1 MASATRLR
9 SPAKA
14 ALRFLSSVLMTSGV
28 LLIGDA
34 GATLLWQEPVSSFL
48 AGREQRVLEQQ
59 LERPPARVIR
69 RQPLRGDAIGK
80 IELPSLDR
88 SYFMV
93 EGVDVGSLRKGPGH
107 YPDTPLPGERGTVAV
122 AGHRTTYLAPFRRI
136 DQLGRGD
143 RVVASMPYGRFVY
156 RVERTRIV
164 DPTSL
169 WVKRQ
174 VRYDRLILTA
184 CHPLY
189 SAAQR
194 IVVFAR
200 FVRREPPT
208 LRRSSEAR

>member
-1 MASATRLR
+1 MAPQTLLR
-9 SPAKA
+9 SRIRPV
-14 ALRFLSSVLMTSGV
+14 LRFLSAVLMTSGV
-28 LLIGDA
+28 LLIADSA
-34 GATLLWQEPVSSFL
+34 ATLLWQEPVSAFF
-48 AGREQRVLEQQ
+48 ATREQQRLEQA

-69 RQPLRGDAIGK
+69 KEPLRGDAIGK
-80 IELPSLDR
+80 IELPTIDR

-122 AGHRTTYLAPFRRI
+122 AGHRTTYLAPFRKI
-136 DQLGRGD
+136 DELKKGD
-143 RVVASMPYGRFVY
+143 RVIASMPYGRFVY

-164 DPTSL
+164 EPTAL
-169 WVKRQ
+169 WVKRR

-200 FVRREPPT
+200 FVRR
-208 LRRSSEAR
+208 LAADVRKS